1 MKRRVNLLFT
11 ASLVLI
17 DALMVGLA
25 FYLAYQ
31 LRLLIRFPLPVN
43 VQPFSSYR
51 GMMVIQILT
60 MVIVFFFSRL
70 YHLKRGQS
78 RIEAFY
84 SIVAAVSVGTVMA
97 ISFTSFTF
105 KDSLLE
111 VDYSRAMIIYAWLL
125 TIILVTLGRSLHHR
139 LVKALRARGVGE
151 ARVLIVGA
159 GEIGSIVGRRVL
171 RSPDLG
177 YEVVGFVD
185 DAPDREAFLD
195 LPILGRTEDLT
206 AIIDAH
212 QVDEVIIALP
222 EASHEEILTLISR
235 CSREKVSIKV
245 FPDVFQIMASGIS
258 VDDLDGLPLLTVR
271 DIALR
276 GWRVTLKRGVDLV
289 ISSLILIVAS
299 PLMLLIAFLIKLD
312 SPGPV
317 FYVQKRMGLDE
328 KLFPMLKFRS
338 MRVGAE
344 DKTGPVWA
352 KKGDPR
358 CTRLG
363 AFLRH
368 FSLDEWPQFIN
379 VLLGEMSLVGPRPE
393 RPVFVEQFK
402 RSIPRYMDRHQ
413 EKAGLTGWA
422 QVNGLRGDTSIT
434 ERTKYDLYYIE
445 HWSLWFDFKIML
457 KTLVGLLRDQNAY

>member
-125 TIILVTLGRSLHHR
+125 TIILVTLGRSLHLR
-139 LVKALRARGVGE
+139 LVTALRARGVGE

-159 GEIGSIVGRRVL
+159 GEIGGIVGRRVL

-177 YEVVGFVD
+177 CQVVGFVD
-185 DAPDREAFLD
+185 DAPDREEFLD